1 MEATLTLN
9 SYILR
14 YVYYTINDFLSNIK
28 IPMLLTIK
36 PNELEKTSDWLL
48 IEISMLLII
57 LCYQT
62 SKENHLNFKVIFG
75 FRISIALTIYT
86 VVLNTKKAKNK
97 KQIKD
102 QCSSILV
109 FA

>member
-1 MEATLTLN
+1 MFF
-9 SYILR
+9 S
-14 YVYYTINDFLSNIK
+14 
-28 IPMLLTIK
+28 MLLTISTNK
-36 PNELEKTSDWLL
+36 LEKTSDWLL
-48 IEISMLLII
+48 IEISMLLN
-57 LCYQT
+57 LHKGQPT
-62 SKENHLNFKVIFG
+62 HKNHLIFKVIIG

-109 FA
+109 FT